1 VLEYTKVVVFLFF
14 KKRNAFFFSSYLK
27 RIFELKFF
35 IIFAQILVVYAW
47 LCSFKTYLVPK
58 PKKDFST
65 IWIVLGIFFLA
76 LFIYFSFEKS
86 VKKDQNGKIIG
97 ISEAQQEKFR
107 ADSLKLSNCVQ
118 YVLRARNNGFYARC
132 DGQGKVFLLAGEVYK
147 YGVTCEPIPQRRYS
161 NSFYETN
168 NLRFVVQFFG
178 HHLACEI
185 EEKRK
190 LYHYPALPENLKRPE
205 KERLILPIG
214 NCKTQ

>member
-1 VLEYTKVVVFLFF
+1 LDSFGNIFL
-14 KKRNAFFFSSYLK
+14 
-27 RIFELKFF
+27 
-35 IIFAQILVVYAW
+35 V
-47 LCSFKTYLVPK
+47 
-58 PKKDFST
+58 
-65 IWIVLGIFFLA
+65 

-147 YGVTCEPIPQRRYS
+147 YGVTCEKNATERYPK
-161 NSFYETN
+161 SFYEEN
-168 NLRFVVQFFG
+168 NLEFLPQFYG
-178 HHLACEI
+178 NVYQCQV

-205 KERLILPIG
+205 NERLILPIG